1 MRAELLAALAALCWA
16 VGSVLSAQ
24 AASRM
29 GAFAFTRWRL
39 FFALCLLWAVAA
51 WSGQWRSLD
60 LPATG
65 LLVLSGLVGI
75 FVGDTALFACMNRL
89 GPRRCGILFA
99 THALFSVVLAWLFLG
114 ETLWGWTL
122 AGSGLLVSGVM
133 VAIAWGRRA
142 DESHQWED
150 TRGRLAVG
158 VALGLLAALCQA
170 VATLMIKPLMTTGV
184 DAVAASAVRTSA
196 AFVAHLI
203 LLWAGLRHSRLLQP
217 LTAKVLANT
226 GASAAVAMALGMTLI
241 LAALRTGQANLVG
254 IMSSISPVLLLPLL
268 WMIYRRRPALGAW
281 VGSAMAVMGTAL
293 ILA

>member
-99 THALFSVVLAWLFLG
+99 THALFSAVLAWPFLG

-142 DESHQWED
+142 DESHRWED
-150 TRGRLAVG
+150 TRGTLAVG